1 MDKGASTKKEK
12 LDADGSEEEKPG
24 ISQTKLK
31 FTSFKRVSRL
41 HCN

>member
-24 ISQTKLK
+24 INQTKLK
-31 FTSFKRVSRL
+31 FLSFKSIMFTL
-41 HCN
+41 